1 MIISINERTT
11 PSVVIFDN
19 KEKIYV
25 GEEAIYRVW
34 IEETIKIYEIKRII
48 GKKYK
53 EVENIINYFAYKVIK
68 GDNDDIFNRYGI

>member
-25 GEEAIYRVW
+25 GEEVIYRVW
-34 IEETIKIYEIKRII
+34 REEKIKIYEIKRII
-48 GKKYK
+48 KKNIK
-53 EVENIINYFAYKVIK
+53 ELKI
-68 GDNDDIFNRYGI
+68 